1 MKKRLL
7 TLCFTM
13 LLVLAS
19 SMTALAED
27 KQGEAGWEVVFDGK
41 QMTSNFSNGKIDD
54 QIADL
59 QPGDSVEITITLR
72 NTYNG
77 QADWYIKNE
86 VGKSLETASS
96 ATGAAYDYELTYTN
110 KSGETTV
117 LFSSDYFG
125 GSGRYSG
132 EGLLAAAKALN
143 DFVSLDRLGKD
154 DTGVVKLKVRLEG
167 ETGVNAYQNTSARL
181 DMQFATELVDADGGG
196 GGGNRRPVR
205 TGDQS
210 RILLFVVMTLVSGM
224 LLLVIAVMRL
234 RRDQEEAVETVGD
247 TGRKTVRRGRG

>member
-1 MKKRLL
+1 MKKKLL
-7 TLCFTM
+7 MLCFAM

-19 SMTALAED
+19 SMTVLAED

-41 QMTSNFSNGKIDD
+41 KMTSNFSNGKIDD

-72 NTYNG
+72 NTYDG

-96 ATGAAYDYELTYTN
+96 ATGAAYDYQLTYTN
-110 KSGETTV
+110 KAGETTT

-132 EGLLAAAKALN
+132 EGLLAAARSLN
-143 DFVSLDRLGKD
+143 NFVSLDRLGKG
-154 DTGVVKLKVRLEG
+154 DTGVVKLKV
-167 ETGVNAYQNTSARL
+167 RL
-181 DMQFATELVDADGGG
+181 DMQFATELVDAGTT
-196 GGGNRRPVR
+196 RRPVR

-210 RILLFVVMTLVSGM
+210 RILLFVILTLVSG
-224 LLLVIAVMRL
+224 LLLLTVAVMRL
-234 RRDQEEAVETVGD
+234 RRDHEEALETVGD
-247 TGRKTVRRGRG
+247 TGSRTVRRRRR

>member
-1 MKKRLL
+1 MKKKLL
-7 TLCFTM
+7 MLCFAM

-19 SMTALAED
+19 SMTVLAED

-41 QMTSNFSNGKIDD
+41 KMTSNFSNGKIDD

-72 NTYNG
+72 NTYDG

-96 ATGAAYDYELTYTN
+96 ATGAAYDYQLTYTN
-110 KSGETTV
+110 KAGETTT

-132 EGLLAAAKALN
+132 EGLLAAARSLN
-143 DFVSLDRLGKD
+143 NFVSLDRLGKG

-181 DMQFATELVDADGGG
+181 DMQFATELVDAGTT
-196 GGGNRRPVR
+196 RRPVR

-210 RILLFVVMTLVSGM
+210 RILLFVILTLVSG
-224 LLLVIAVMRL
+224 LLLLTVAVMRL
-234 RRDQEEAVETVGD
+234 RRDHEEALETVGD
-247 TGRKTVRRGRG
+247 TGSRTVRRRRR